1 MEIVTLTESE
11 RAALGGKGRLAAVSP
26 AEFRSIVR
34 RGEWTRPSVEV
45 CYSYAKFNLAVV
57 PADMAFEF
65 LLFCLR
71 NPRSCDAQYVTEPG
85 EIEPK
90 LIAPGADLRT
100 DLPRYRVFKNGG
112 LIDEPTD
119 VIKYWRDDLVS
130 FLIGYSPNFDYA
142 LDQANVQYRMIGA
155 FDTNIPLVPAG
166 RFHGNMA
173 VTCSIFKASHDAI
186 RAIQISSGHRDGHG
200 PPVHIGDPALIG
212 IKDLAHPDIS
222 TLIDVK
228 NLQHPEM
235 LSRGFELEPGEI
247 PMFWGAGVT
256 PQLVAMAAKVP
267 FMITHSPAHL
277 FISDKRCDELA
288 IL

>member
-1 MEIVTLTESE
+1 MEIVKLTESE

-100 DLPRYRVFKNGG
+100 DLPRYRVFKNGE

-166 RFHGNMA
+166 RFHGKMVCTCRLFKSSYDA
-173 VTCSIFKASHDAI
+173 V
-186 RAIQISSGHRDGHG
+186 RVVQI
-200 PPVHIGDPALIG
+200 
-212 IKDLAHPDIS
+212 
-222 TLIDVK
+222 
-228 NLQHPEM
+228 
-235 LSRGFELEPGEI
+235 
-247 PMFWGAGVT
+247 
-256 PQLVAMAAKVP
+256 
-267 FMITHSPAHL
+267 
-277 FISDKRCDELA
+277 
-288 IL
+288 